1 MNTYKNYYYEKYS
14 TEPVTLNK
22 IEKTITLKPK
32 TGTST
37 SMLIS
42 DIFPNITPVH
52 VGISF
57 LGINDTGDS
66 SMYNISIDNESVN
79 YQKNS
84 YGLTENVN
92 VTVFALY

>member
-1 MNTYKNYYYEKYS
+1 
-14 TEPVTLNK
+14 
-22 IEKTITLKPK
+22 
-32 TGTST
+32 
-37 SMLIS
+37 MLIS

-57 LGINDTGDS
+57 VGINDMGDS